1 MGKSFLPDQVNQTLL
16 FPPSL
21 HDWLPERHLARFL
34 VDVVSALNLSAI
46 YDSYNE
52 RDGRGQSAYAPEMMV
67 RVLLYGYATGV
78 YSSRKIEAGT
88 YEDVAFRYLSGDQH
102 PDHDT
107 FAEFRKRHLQALA
120 GLFTQALLLC
130 EKAGLVKLGHVAIDG
145 SKIKASAGKHKAMS
159 YARMT
164 ETEARLKAEI
174 DALLKQAEDVDGA
187 EDAQYGKGKRGDELP
202 EELARRESRLKKI
215 AAAKAE
221 LEQEAGEKAEQERA
235 EAEAK
240 LAARREQE
248 ERTGKKKRGR
258 EPRVPDPDQ
267 AQPEATAQ
275 RNFTDPESRIMP
287 DGANKG
293 NFLQGYN
300 AQAAVDSTAQVIV
313 AADVT
318 QETVD
323 NHQLLPMLKQ
333 VEQNLGR
340 KPERASADTG
350 YWSEANV
357 TDESVAQIDL
367 HIAMSRDKHE
377 EVIATASGPPPDG
390 ATARQAMRHKLGTE
404 AGRAVYKMRKAIVEP
419 VFGQIKE
426 RRGFRRFSLRGL
438 NKVRCEWKLV
448 CAVSNLRKLFA
459 SGWKPQA
466 ASRANGDLIHA
477 LPRGH
482 ASKNHAL
489 RQVAIA
495 HVRRAMSPAIFASG
509 LQILSPTHS

>member
-21 HDWLPERHLARFL
+21 HDWLPEGHLARFL
-34 VDVVSALNLSAI
+34 VDVVAALDLSAI
-46 YDSYNE
+46 YASYE
-52 RDGRGQSAYAPEMMV
+52 DKDGRGGSAYSPEMML

-78 YSSRKIEAGT
+78 YSSRKIEART

-107 FAEFRKRHLQALA
+107 FAEFRKRHLDALA

-145 SKIKASAGKHKAMS
+145 TKIKASASKHKAMS
-159 YARMT
+159 YVRMG

-174 DALLKQAEDVDGA
+174 EALLKQAEDVDAA
-187 EDAQYGKGKRGDELP
+187 EDAQHGKGKRGDELP
-202 EELARRESRLKKI
+202 AELARRESRLQKI
-215 AAAKAE
+215 AAAKAA
-221 LEQEAGEKAEQERA
+221 LEQEARERAEQERA
-235 EAEAK
+235 EAETK
-240 LAARREQE
+240 LAKRREE
-248 ERTGKKKRGR
+248 EKRTGKKKRGR
-258 EPRVPDPDQ
+258 QPQVPDPDQ

-293 NFLQGYN
+293 SFLQGYN
-300 AQAAVDSTAQVIV
+300 AQAAVDSAAQVIV

-340 KPERASADTG
+340 KPRAASADTG
-350 YWSEANV
+350 YWSEDNA
-357 TDESVAQIDL
+357 TDENAAEIDL
-367 HIAMSRDKHE
+367 HIATGRDKHE
-377 EVIATASGPPPDG
+377 QATARASGPPPEG
-390 ATARQAMRHKLGTE
+390 ATVKDAMRHKLRTE
-404 AGRAVYKMRKAIVEP
+404 AGRTVYKMRKAIVEP

-426 RRGFRRFSLRGL
+426 QRSFRRFSLRGL
-438 NKVRCEWKLV
+438 NNVRREWKLV
-448 CAVSNLRKLFA
+448 CTASNLLKLFS
-459 SGWKPQA
+459 SGWIPKTA
-466 ASRANGDLIHA
+466 
-477 LPRGH
+477 
-482 ASKNHAL
+482 
-489 RQVAIA
+489 
-495 HVRRAMSPAIFASG
+495 
-509 LQILSPTHS
+509 